1 MSTFLSNIEKVVV
14 EHNKTCTFEDQVK
27 FLKPL
32 VGIDTAL
39 HEVLDYFAKSLVE
52 VVY

>member
-1 MSTFLSNIEKVVV
+1 MSTCLSKVEKLVV
-14 EHNKTCTFEDQVK
+14 EHNKTCAFEDQVN

-32 VGIDTAL
+32 VGIDIAL
-39 HEVLDYFAKSLVE
+39 NEVLDYFAKSLVE